1 MSILLIISS
10 LPSTLRAFTF
20 KLVEK
25 ESSLVTAAGYCNPNS
40 IHKYYQRSELIHWVS
55 IYCNNIGKL
64 ERQHYEST
72 KTHLQRSTG
81 R

>member
-1 MSILLIISS
+1 MLILLVISS
-10 LPSTLRAFTF
+10 LPFTLRAFTF

-25 ESSLVTAAGYCNPNS
+25 ESSLAMAAGYCNPNS
-40 IHKYYQRSELIHWVS
+40 IHKYYQGSELIHWIS

-72 KTHLQRSTG
+72 ETLLQ
-81 R
+81 